1 MTNLFT
7 DDPFGEQEGPGDELK
22 INEKFAK
29 KFDYENK
36 LKDIH
41 RLEDKYG
48 KDAGTGAGE
57 DDESSYYSES
67 EDSDAYLNTKKAHS
81 KFNELIVKIKS
92 GDAKSLI

>member
-22 INEKFAK
+22 INEKFAQ
-29 KFDYENK
+29 KFDYENR

-41 RLEDKYG
+41 RLEEIHG
-48 KDAGTGAGE
+48 KEAGTGVGE

-81 KFNELIVKIKS
+81 KFNELLVNIRS
-92 GDAKSLI
+92 GDHKKIL